1 MNSQEAIYRWSLE
14 ARAQILEHLELLS
27 EGRTF
32 RFHTNGTKTDVTA
45 ELIAQ
50 EEARLRSLD
59 DIIAKH
65 ERETGETS

>member
-1 MNSQEAIYRWSLE
+1 MNSQEAIYRWCLE
-14 ARAQILEHLELLS
+14 TRAQILEHLELLS

-32 RFHTNGTKTDVTA
+32 RFHTDGKKTDVTE

-65 ERETGETS
+65 ERGGGGTA